1 MGLAAMPLPPL
12 NAVKAFEAAGRLE
25 NFSAAAVELNVT
37 PGAVSRQIKNLEQY
51 LGVDLFARVG
61 NEVQITA
68 AGRLYLGYVQDGFG
82 KLQAG
87 TRAVRAEQAGQPLHI
102 WGSRFFIR
110 LWLLPRLP
118 DFHAQFADQ
127 EVLITT
133 VRPDAP
139 LPAEID
145 VAILPGSG
153 RWTGMRTDLLLPR
166 LLVPVCS
173 PAYLKSAPPLTKP
186 ADLEHHTLLE
196 TLIGT
201 TEWDRW
207 SAKAGA
213 GSLALARRVTFTSTD
228 LAFSAAL
235 DGLGIVLG
243 RHGFIEGDLK
253 KGNLVKPF
261 ESTLDAGDGFYLI
274 YRDRGPLPDR
284 VRNFRRWILDR
295 LAAESAQGSLS

>member
-1 MGLAAMPLPPL
+1 MPLPPL
-12 NAVKAFEAAGRLE
+12 NAVKALEAAGRLE
-25 NFSAAAVELNVT
+25 NFSKAALELNVT
-37 PGAVSRQIKNLEQY
+37 PSAVSRQIKNLEDY
-51 LGVDLFARVG
+51 LGIGLFARVG
-61 NEVQITA
+61 NEVRITA
-68 AGRLYLGYVQDGFG
+68 AGRVYLSYVQDGFD

-87 TRAVRAEQAGQPLHI
+87 TRAVRPDQAGQPLHI

-118 DFHAQFADQ
+118 DFHARFPDQ

-133 VRPDAP
+133 VRPDSP
-139 LPAEID
+139 LPPEID

-153 RWTGMRTDLLLPR
+153 RWSAMRADLLLR
-166 LLVPVCS
+166 RVLVPVCS
-173 PAYLKSAPPLTKP
+173 PAYLKSAPPLEKP

-196 TLIGT
+196 TSAGT

-207 SAKAGA
+207 SANAGV

-243 RHGFIEGDLK
+243 RHGFIETELEK
-253 KGNLVKPF
+253 KNLVKPF
-261 ESTLDAGDGFYLI
+261 ASKLEAGDGFYLI
-274 YRDRGPLPDR
+274 YQDRDRLPAR
-284 VRNFRRWILDR
+284 VRNFRRWIFDQ
-295 LAAESAQGSLS
+295 LAA

>member
-1 MGLAAMPLPPL
+1 MPLPPL

-25 NFSAAAVELNVT
+25 NFSKAALELNVT
-37 PGAVSRQIKNLEQY
+37 PSAISRQIKNLEDY
-51 LGVDLFARVG
+51 LGVPLFSRVG
-61 NEVQITA
+61 NEVRISA
-68 AGRLYLGYVQDGFG
+68 AGRVYLDYVHEAFA
-82 KLQAG
+82 KLGAG
-87 TRAVRAEQAGQPLHI
+87 TRAISADQAGQPLHI

-118 DFHAQFADQ
+118 DFHAQFPDQ

-133 VRPDAP
+133 VRPDSP
-139 LPAEID
+139 LPLDID

-153 RWTGMRTDLLLPR
+153 QWSEMRADLLLR
-166 LLVPVCS
+166 RVLVPVCS
-173 PAYLKSAPPLTKP
+173 PAYLRSAAPLEKP

-196 TLIGT
+196 TSAGV

-207 SAKAGA
+207 SASAGA

-235 DGLGIVLG
+235 DGLGVVLG
-243 RHGFIEGDLK
+243 RHGFIEAELK

-261 ESTLDAGDGFYLI
+261 ESTLEAGDGFYLI
-274 YRDRGPLPDR
+274 YRDRDRLPAR
-284 VRNFRRWILDR
+284 VRHFRKWIVDR
-295 LAAESAQGSLS
+295 LKD

>member
-1 MGLAAMPLPPL
+1 MPFPPL

-25 NFSAAAVELNVT
+25 NFSQAAVELSVT
-37 PGAVSRQIKNLEQY
+37 PSAISRQIKNLEQY

-68 AGRLYLGYVQDGFG
+68 AGRLYLGYVQEGFAR
-82 KLQAG
+82 LEAG
-87 TRAVRAEQAGQPLHI
+87 TRAVRADQAGQPLHI

-118 DFHAQFADQ
+118 DFHLQFPDQ

-133 VRPDAP
+133 VRPDSP
-139 LPAEID
+139 LPPEID
-145 VAILPGSG
+145 VAILPGNG
-153 RWTGMRTDLLLPR
+153 RWQGMRADLLLR
-166 LLVPVCS
+166 RILVPVCS
-173 PAYLKSAPPLTKP
+173 PAYLKSAPLLERP

-196 TLIGT
+196 TSVGS

-207 SAKAGA
+207 SVNAGA

-243 RHGFIEGDLK
+243 RHGFIEAELK

-261 ESTLDAGDGFYLI
+261 ASTFDAGDGFYLI
-274 YRDRGPLPDR
+274 YRDRDGLPAR
-284 VRNFRRWILDR
+284 VHGFRKWISDR
-295 LAAESAQGSLS
+295 LKADQGSLS

>member
-1 MGLAAMPLPPL
+1 MPLPPL

-37 PGAVSRQIKNLEQY
+37 PGAVSRQIKNLEQH

-68 AGRLYLGYVQDGFG
+68 AGRLYLGYVQEGFG
-82 KLQAG
+82 KLEAG
-87 TRAVRAEQAGQPLHI
+87 TRAVRTDQAGQPLHI

-118 DFHAQFADQ
+118 DFHLQFPDQ

-133 VRPDAP
+133 VRPDSP
-139 LPAEID
+139 LPPEID
-145 VAILPGSG
+145 VAILPGNG
-153 RWTGMRTDLLLPR
+153 RWNAMRADLLLR
-166 LLVPVCS
+166 RVLVPVCS
-173 PAYLKSAPPLTKP
+173 PGYLKSAPPLEKP

-196 TLIGT
+196 TSAGA

-207 SAKAGA
+207 SANAGV

-243 RHGFIEGDLK
+243 RHGFVEADLK
-253 KGNLVKPF
+253 KGNLVKLF

-274 YRDRGPLPDR
+274 YRDRDPQPAR
-284 VRNFRRWILDR
+284 VRNFRKWIADQLKV
-295 LAAESAQGSLS
+295 

>member
-1 MGLAAMPLPPL
+1 MPLPSL

-37 PGAVSRQIKNLEQY
+37 PGAVSRQIKNLEQH

-68 AGRLYLGYVQDGFG
+68 AGRLYLGYVQEGFA
-82 KLQAG
+82 KFEAG
-87 TRAVRAEQAGQPLHI
+87 TRAVRADQAGQPLHI

-118 DFHAQFADQ
+118 DFHLQFPDQ

-133 VRPDAP
+133 VRPDSP
-139 LPAEID
+139 LPPEID
-145 VAILPGSG
+145 VAILPGNGQWNS
-153 RWTGMRTDLLLPR
+153 MRADLLLR
-166 LLVPVCS
+166 RVLVPVCS
-173 PAYLKSAPPLTKP
+173 PTYLKSAPPLEKP

-196 TLIGT
+196 TSAGV

-207 SAKAGA
+207 SASAGV

-235 DGLGIVLG
+235 DGLGVVLG
-243 RHGFIEGDLK
+243 RHGFIEADLK

-261 ESTLDAGDGFYLI
+261 ESTLEAGDGFYLI
-274 YRDRGPLPDR
+274 YEDRDRLPAR
-284 VRNFRRWILDR
+284 VRNFRKWITDQLKV
-295 LAAESAQGSLS
+295 